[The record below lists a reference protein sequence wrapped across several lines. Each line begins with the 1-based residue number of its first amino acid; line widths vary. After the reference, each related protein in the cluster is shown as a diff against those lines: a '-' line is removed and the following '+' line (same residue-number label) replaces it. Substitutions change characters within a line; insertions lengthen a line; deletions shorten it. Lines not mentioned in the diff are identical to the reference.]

1 VRTGPVIIGFD
12 GSPASVHAVHEA
24 GALFASR
31 AVLVAYVWI
40 PGRRFEA
47 ATLPEDAA
55 LGEPPGVID
64 FSNAFAVETAAM
76 DEAQQLADQ
85 GAALAREAGLKAD
98 GQAVSLDVTVAETLV
113 KLARESDAQALVV
126 GMHERHRLARLAPAR
141 TLADVLRTA
150 PCPVVVCVAPNPGS

>member
-31 AVLVAYVWI
+31 AALVAYVWE
-40 PGRRFEA
+40 PGRRWEE

-76 DEAQQLADQ
+76 DQAQDLANQ

-113 KLARESDAQALVV
+113 KLARESDAAALVV

-141 TLADVLRTA
+141 TLADLLHTA
-150 PCPVVVCVAPNPGS
+150 PCPLVVCAAP